1 MKYHKLYSPDL
12 ASRATYNYLLH
23 GKTLGCER
31 KKTDFCTIAI
41 LMHMKRILLVLTVF
55 LLSTSILPAQKIT
68 IAAAADLRFVLDE
81 VSNEFQKSNPGIKV
95 DIIYGSSGNLY
106 QQIVNQAPF
115 NIFFSAD
122 ISFPKKL
129 DSMNLAGSKPK
140 LYAIGHLVLWSST
153 LDVSKGIEILNNP
166 DIKKI
171 SIANPRVAPY
181 GKRAVECLKYY
192 SLYDKIKD
200 KIVEGENVSQA
211 AQFVLTGNAE
221 LGLIALSLAL
231 SPEMSSKGKYFI
243 LDGKSHSKLEQ
254 AYVIIKNSETDKDV
268 LNFVQFIESEK
279 VRVLFGKYGFKLPVE
294 DK

>member
-1 MKYHKLYSPDL
+1 
-12 ASRATYNYLLH
+12 
-23 GKTLGCER
+23 
-31 KKTDFCTIAI
+31 
-41 LMHMKRILLVLTVF
+41 MKRILLVFTLF
-55 LLSTSILPAQKIT
+55 LLSTCILPAQKIT

-81 VSNEFQKSNPGIKV
+81 VSVEFQKNNPGIKV
-95 DIIYGSSGNLY
+95 DVIYGSSGNLF
-106 QQIVNQAPF
+106 QQIVNKAPF

-129 DSMNLAGSKPK
+129 VSMNLAGSKPK
-140 LYAIGHLVLWSST
+140 LYAVGHLALWSST
-153 LDVSKGIEILNNP
+153 LDVSKGIEVLNNP
-166 DIKKI
+166 GIKKI

-192 SLYDKIKD
+192 YLYDELKD

-221 LGLIALSLAL
+221 IGLIALSLAL
-231 SPEMSSKGKYFI
+231 SPEMSSKGKYFV
-243 LDGKSHSKLEQ
+243 LDEKSHSKLEQ
-254 AYVIIKNSETDKDV
+254 AYVIIKNSETNKDV

-279 VRVLFGKYGFKLPVE
+279 VRALFGKYGFKLPAE

>member
-1 MKYHKLYSPDL
+1 M
-12 ASRATYNYLLH
+12 N
-23 GKTLGCER
+23 
-31 KKTDFCTIAI
+31 
-41 LMHMKRILLVLTVF
+41 RILLVLTGF
-55 LLSTSILPAQKIT
+55 LLLTSVLQAQKIT
-68 IAAAADLRFVLDE
+68 VAAAADLRFVLDE
-81 VSNEFQKSNPGIKV
+81 VSIKFQKSNPGISV
-95 DIIYGSSGNLY
+95 DVIYGSSGNLF

-129 DSMNLAGSKPK
+129 DSLKLAGSKPK
-140 LYAIGHLVLWSST
+140 LYAIGHLVLWSPGQ
-153 LDVSKGIEILNNP
+153 DVSKGIEILNNP
-166 DIKKI
+166 CIKKI

-192 SLYDKIKD
+192 SVYDNIKD

-221 LGLIALSLAL
+221 VGLIALSLAL
-231 SPEMSSKGKYFI
+231 SPGMSSQGKYFI
-243 LDGKSHSKLEQ
+243 LDDKSHAKLEQ

-268 LNFVQFIESEK
+268 LNFVQFIDSEK
-279 VRVLFGKYGFKLPVE
+279 VRVLFGKYGFKLPDE